1 MNRFAV
7 LIAAFAVSLS
17 AGCVSLLGDTADEET
32 TTRSQAAD
40 EPTDPDAVPTVGE
53 KTVVGN
59 VESIPVTGIG
69 LVYNL
74 DGTGSSPPPGEMRAV
89 LENQILKRKGRPKE
103 LLDDT
108 SRSTSLVLVTAV
120 IPPGSRTGDAVD
132 VTVSLPPG
140 SKTTSLKGGV
150 LFPCEL
156 SNHEYVGNVRESMSQ
171 AGMPS
176 GNVPVSNS
184 QVLTGN
190 KMAVAQGPLIAGTV
204 RERNTP
210 IDESGAG
217 DEPVQLR
224 AGKLWGGARVLA
236 DRPYYILLDN
246 AAPQPRLAMVVAERL
261 NTVFH
266 ALGDPSRKIADAK
279 VQGQPMVVTIVPPAY
294 RMNHAR
300 FLLVARQVPLVPI
313 GLDHPYR
320 RKLEHDLVLPE
331 AALTAA
337 IKLEALGPDSRQA
350 LRVGLQS
357 DSPWVRFA
365 SAEALAYLGHP
376 DGATDL
382 GELAAAHPSIRSH
395 CLTALASLDDAV
407 STDQLATLMTDPDPE
422 LRYGAFVA
430 LRMADPT
437 HEAVRG
443 VRVKGSFWMHKAA
456 PDSPALVHVAAQR
469 KSEIV
474 LFGTGHPLRTPFSFP
489 LGADFT
495 VTAGADD
502 AEITVTRIVT
512 KDGEPTAVAEKCPAD
527 LGAVMMTLAK
537 LGGSYSEAVELVLKS
552 QKAQVLAAELAIDT
566 IPRGVPIQQLAVISR
581 NDPELAKAD
590 RAVEQ
595 VMSGGIVQAG
605 YDLPTEADAVKQP
618 EPVVVPAPAP
628 LNRNPG
634 RLFGTREDVDEAEEV
649 PAAFNREP
657 GRLFGK

>member
-1 MNRFAV
+1 M
-7 LIAAFAVSLS
+7 
-17 AGCVSLLGDTADEET
+17 
-32 TTRSQAAD
+32 
-40 EPTDPDAVPTVGE
+40 TV
-53 KTVVGN
+53 T
-59 VESIPVTGIG
+59 
-69 LVYNL
+69 
-74 DGTGSSPPPGEMRAV
+74 
-89 LENQILKRKGRPKE
+89 
-103 LLDDT
+103 
-108 SRSTSLVLVTAV
+108 
-120 IPPGSRTGDAVD
+120 
-132 VTVSLPPG
+132 LPPG

-156 SNHEYVGNVRESMSQ
+156 STHEYVGNVRESMSQ

-176 GNVPVSNS
+176 GNVPVADS

-190 KMAVAQGPLIAGTV
+190 KMAVAQGPLIAGAV

-210 IDESGAG
+210 IDETGAG
-217 DEPVQLR
+217 GEPVQLR

-236 DRPYYILLDN
+236 DRPYYILLDD

-266 ALGDPSRKIADAK
+266 ALGDLTGNVADAK
-279 VQGQPMVVTIVPPAY
+279 VQGRPLVVTTVPAAY
-294 RMNHAR
+294 RMNHGR

-376 DGATDL
+376 DGAKDL
-382 GELAAAHPSIRSH
+382 GELAAAHPAIRSH

-443 VRVKGSFWMHKAA
+443 VRVNGSFWLHRAA
-456 PDSPALVHVAAQR
+456 PDAPALVHVAATR

-489 LGADFT
+489 LGTDFT

-512 KDGEPTAVAEKCPAD
+512 RDGEPTAVAQSCPAD
-527 LGAVMMTLAK
+527 LGAVMVTLAK
-537 LGGSYSEAVELVLKS
+537 LGGTYSEAVELVLRS

-581 NDPELAKAD
+581 NDPDLAKAD

-595 VMSGGIVQAG
+595 VMSGEIVQAG
-605 YDLPTEADAVKQP
+605 YDLPTEAEAVQQP
-618 EPVVVPAPAP
+618 QPAAPAAAP

-634 RLFGTREDVDEAEEV
+634 RLFGTRPDDESDDE
-649 PAAFNREP
+649 PAAAYNREP